1 MEDSKIHHKSHK
13 RTKNTKKISSFFLC
27 VFCLF
32 VFSVVD
38 PSSFFATNFQDNRT
52 QIEAGRRLF
61 AGSCSNN
68 YCHGSAGTGGGG
80 PKLKDREFAA
90 EHLTRVITDGI
101 PGTAMPG
108 FKKTYTADQI
118 AQIVA
123 YVRSLSPNSSK
134 ALSEDRPSSA
144 DPHRPSAPP
153 EAKPET
159 RPASTKTESDKPVV
173 ASSDS
178 ADLRGDA
185 SAGRELFFDATQTQN
200 CRVCHTVGGIGGK
213 IGPDLS
219 SIADKPAREIL
230 QSIAAPHAVI
240 DEKYATIAITTR
252 DGARYT
258 GVKRD
263 ENEKVIRLYDTS
275 TLPPV
280 SRAFL
285 KEEIVK
291 TEKLST
297 SAMPGDYAARYSLK
311 QLLDLVSFLKSGD
324 PAKAVSVGLKDLF

>member
-1 MEDSKIHHKSHK
+1 MEDSKIKKRKRYDKKHK
-13 RTKNTKKISSFFLC
+13 IAFLC
-27 VFCLF
+27 FLF
-32 VFSVVD
+32 SFAFFVVT
-38 PSSFFATNFQDNRT
+38 PSSFFATNFQGNRT

-80 PKLKDREFAA
+80 PKLKDREFTA
-90 EHLTRVITDGI
+90 EHLKRVVTDGI

-108 FKKTYTADQI
+108 FKKTYTAEQI

-123 YVRSLSPNSSK
+123 YVLSLSPNNAK
-134 ALSEDRPSSA
+134 ALSEASPSSV
-144 DPHRPSAPP
+144 DPHIHGARR

-159 RPASTKTESDKPVV
+159 GPASTKTESDKPAV

-240 DEKYATIAITTR
+240 EEKYAAIAITTR
-252 DGARYT
+252 DGARFT

-263 ENEKVIRLYDTS
+263 ENEKIIRLYDTS

-291 TEKLST
+291 TEKLRV
-297 SAMPGDYAARYSLK
+297 SAMPGDYATKYSLK

>member
-1 MEDSKIHHKSHK
+1 MEDSGIKK
-13 RTKNTKKISSFFLC
+13 RKRARKAQKGHS
-27 VFCLF
+27 VLF
-32 VFSVVD
+32 VVFFAFFVVT
-38 PSSFFATNFQDNRT
+38 PSSFFATNFQVNNT

-68 YCHGSAGTGGGG
+68 YCHGSEGSGGGG
-80 PKLKDREFAA
+80 PKLKGHEFTA
-90 EHLTRVITDGI
+90 ERLTRVITDGI

-108 FKKTYTADQI
+108 FKKTYTAEQI

-123 YVRSLSPNSSK
+123 YVSSLSPNSAQ
-134 ALSEDRPSSA
+134 ALSENRPPSTDPHIPGARPEAHPGTSPSSTKIESEK
-144 DPHRPSAPP
+144 PS
-153 EAKPET
+153 EKPAVT
-159 RPASTKTESDKPVV
+159 RND
-173 ASSDS
+173 SS
-178 ADLRGDA
+178 DLRGDA

-240 DEKYATIAITTR
+240 AEKYATIAITTR
-252 DGARYT
+252 DGARFT

-291 TEKLST
+291 TEKLTT
-297 SAMPGDYAARYSLK
+297 SAMPGDYATKYSLK

-324 PAKAVSVGLKDLF
+324 PAKAVNVGLKDLF

>member
-1 MEDSKIHHKSHK
+1 MEDSKIHHKRTHK
-13 RTKNTKKISSFFLC
+13 KHKIALLWFL
-27 VFCLF
+27 FPF
-32 VFSVVD
+32 VFFVVT

-80 PKLKDREFAA
+80 PKLKDREFTV
-90 EHLTRVITDGI
+90 ERLMGVITDGI

-108 FKKTYTADQI
+108 FKKTYTAEQI
-118 AQIVA
+118 AQVVA
-123 YVRSLSPNSSK
+123 YVLSLSPNNSK
-134 ALSEDRPSSA
+134 ELAENRPSSV
-144 DPHRPSAPP
+144 DPHLPSARP
-153 EAKPET
+153 EAQSET
-159 RPASTKTESDKPVV
+159 RPASTTTESDKPAVT
-173 ASSDS
+173 SSDS
-178 ADLRGDA
+178 SDLRGDA
-185 SAGRELFFDATQTQN
+185 SAGRELFFDSAQTQN

-219 SIADKPAREIL
+219 GIADKPAREIL
-230 QSIAAPHAVI
+230 QSIAAPNAVI
-240 DEKYATIAITTR
+240 AEKYATIAITTR
-252 DGARYT
+252 DGSRFT

-263 ENEKVIRLYDTS
+263 EDEKVIRLYDTS

-297 SAMPGDYAARYSLK
+297 SAMPGDYAAKYSLK

-324 PAKAVSVGLKDLF
+324 PAKAVSVGLRDLF

>member
-1 MEDSKIHHKSHK
+1 MEDSKIESHQ
-13 RTKNTKKISSFFLC
+13 RRSKNTKLTFFFAAF
-27 VFCLF
+27 VAFF
-32 VFSVVD
+32 VFSAVN
-38 PSSFFATNFQDNRT
+38 PTSFFATNFQDGKT

-68 YCHGSAGTGGGG
+68 YCHGSGGGGGGG
-80 PKLKDREFAA
+80 PKLKDREFTA
-90 EHLTRVITDGI
+90 ERLTRVITDGI

-108 FKKTYTADQI
+108 FKKAYTKEQI

-123 YVRSLSPNSSK
+123 YVISLSPDSSK
-134 ALSEDRPSSA
+134 ALSEDRPSSVDQHIPGA
-144 DPHRPSAPP
+144 RP
-153 EAKPET
+153 EARPET
-159 RPASTKTESDKPVV
+159 RPASSQPKSDRPAVT
-173 ASSDS
+173 SSDS
-178 ADLRGDA
+178 SDLRGDA

-230 QSIAAPHAVI
+230 QSIAAPHSVI
-240 DEKYATIAITTR
+240 EEKYATIAITTR
-252 DGARYT
+252 DGVRFT

-263 ENEKVIRLYDTS
+263 ENEKIIRLYDTS

-291 TEKLST
+291 TEKLTT

-311 QLLDLVSFLKSGD
+311 QLLDLVSFLKS
-324 PAKAVSVGLKDLF
+324 AEVGLKDLF

>member
-1 MEDSKIHHKSHK
+1 MEDSEIKKHK
-13 RTKNTKKISSFFLC
+13 REQKAQKWHF
-27 VFCLF
+27 VLF
-32 VFSVVD
+32 VVFFAFFVAT
-38 PSSFFATNFQDNRT
+38 PSSFFATNFQDNKT

-68 YCHGSAGTGGGG
+68 YCHGSGGSSGGG
-80 PKLKDREFAA
+80 PKLKDREFTAG
-90 EHLTRVITDGI
+90 HLTRVITDGI

-108 FKKTYTADQI
+108 FKKTYTAEQI
-118 AQIVA
+118 AHIVA
-123 YVRSLSPNSSK
+123 YVISLSPNNSK
-134 ALSEDRPSSA
+134 ALSENRPSSI
-144 DPHRPSAPP
+144 DPHIPGARP
-153 EAKPET
+153 EAQPGT
-159 RPASTKTESDKPVV
+159 SPSSTKIESDKPAVTR
-173 ASSDS
+173 SDS
-178 ADLRGDA
+178 SDLRGDA
-185 SAGRELFFDATQTQN
+185 SAGRELFFDAAQTQN
-200 CRVCHTVGGIGGK
+200 CRVCHTIGGIGGK

-219 SIADKPAREIL
+219 SIANKPTREIL

-240 DEKYATIAITTR
+240 EEKYATIAITTR
-252 DGARYT
+252 DGARFT

-297 SAMPGDYAARYSLK
+297 SAMPGAYASKYSLK
-311 QLLDLVSFLKSGD
+311 QLLDLVSFLKS
-324 PAKAVSVGLKDLF
+324 AEVGLKDLF

>member
-1 MEDSKIHHKSHK
+1 MEDSKIHHKKRRRYHK
-13 RTKNTKKISSFFLC
+13 KLKIAFLC
-27 VFCLF
+27 FLYPFLF
-32 VFSVVD
+32 FVVT

-52 QIEAGRRLF
+52 QIESGRRLF

-80 PKLKDREFAA
+80 PKLRDREFTV
-90 EHLTRVITDGI
+90 ERLTRVITDGI

-108 FKKTYTADQI
+108 FKKTYTAEQI
-118 AQIVA
+118 AHIVA
-123 YVRSLSPNSSK
+123 YVLSLSPNNAK
-134 ALSEDRPSSA
+134 TLGENRPSSV
-144 DPHRPSAPP
+144 DPHVHGTRP
-153 EAKPET
+153 EAQSET

-173 ASSDS
+173 TGSDS
-178 ADLRGDA
+178 SDLRGDA

-219 SIADKPAREIL
+219 SIANRPAREIL
-230 QSIAAPHAVI
+230 QSIASPHAVI
-240 DEKYATIAITTR
+240 AEKYATIAITTR
-252 DGARYT
+252 DGVRFT

-263 ENEKVIRLYDTS
+263 ENENVIRLYDTS

-297 SAMPGDYAARYSLK
+297 SAMPGDYAAKYSLK

-324 PAKAVSVGLKDLF
+324 PAKAVSVGLRDLF

>member
-1 MEDSKIHHKSHK
+1 MQDRHSTINHKSTREKARK
-13 RTKNTKKISSFFLC
+13 RKIACVAIATFCFFAI
-27 VFCLF
+27 
-32 VFSVVD
+32 SVAN
-38 PSSFFATNFQDNRT
+38 PSAFFATNSFATNLQDNKS

-61 AGSCSNN
+61 ASSCSNS
-68 YCHGSAGTGGGG
+68 YCHGSGGSGGGG
-80 PKLKDREFAA
+80 PKLKDREFTA
-90 EHLTRVITDGI
+90 ELLTHLINDGI
-101 PGTAMPG
+101 PGTTMPG
-108 FKKTYTADQI
+108 FKKSYTEDQV

-123 YVRSLSPNSSK
+123 YVISLSPNDTK
-134 ALSEDRPSSA
+134 ARADNRPSPV
-144 DPHRPSAPP
+144 DPHFSGGSPKDQP
-153 EAKPET
+153 EKAVT
-159 RPASTKTESDKPVV
+159 DKTV
-173 ASSDS
+173 AVNSDS
-178 ADLRGDA
+178 SDLRGDA

-219 SIADKPAREIL
+219 NIANKPARDIL

-240 DEKYATIAITTR
+240 ADKYATIAITMR
-252 DGARYT
+252 DGARFI

-263 ENEKVIRLYDTS
+263 EDEKIVRLYDTS

-280 SRAFL
+280 SRAFV
-285 KEEIVK
+285 KAEILK

-324 PAKAVSVGLKDLF
+324 PAKAVSVGLKDL